1 MTEFLIGAAFV
12 ALASTIVGVFFL
24 YHARKQE
31 KDFKA
36 RISQK
41 Q

>member
-12 ALASTIVGVFFL
+12 ALISTVVGVFFL

-31 KDFKA
+31 KEYKM
-36 RISQK
+36 RTGQK
-41 Q
+41 